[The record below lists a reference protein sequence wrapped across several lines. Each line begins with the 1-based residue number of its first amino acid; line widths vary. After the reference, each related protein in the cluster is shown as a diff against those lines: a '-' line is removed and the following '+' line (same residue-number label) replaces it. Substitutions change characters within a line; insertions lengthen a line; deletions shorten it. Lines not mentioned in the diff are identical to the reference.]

1 MWKHFLR
8 QMNVMGP
15 FCRWGKG
22 DTGQWQDFL
31 KVSMKTL
38 LREVRFHSCW
48 INTEHKVLKY
58 LRIVLEKTHTKV
70 RYYAYFIRQA
80 VSAKARLQC
89 ESSLGR
95 RSFLEK
101 VTPARVV
108 TFRNTGLTYANS
120 LQFLTIGHELWRT
133 GKCSVKS
140 TISWICDTQNVLF
153 WVGVLYFAVFL

>member
-1 MWKHFLR
+1 
-8 QMNVMGP
+8 
-15 FCRWGKG
+15 
-22 DTGQWQDFL
+22 
-31 KVSMKTL
+31 MKTL

-120 LQFLTIGHELWRT
+120 LQFLAIGHEL
-133 GKCSVKS
+133 
-140 TISWICDTQNVLF
+140 
-153 WVGVLYFAVFL
+153 